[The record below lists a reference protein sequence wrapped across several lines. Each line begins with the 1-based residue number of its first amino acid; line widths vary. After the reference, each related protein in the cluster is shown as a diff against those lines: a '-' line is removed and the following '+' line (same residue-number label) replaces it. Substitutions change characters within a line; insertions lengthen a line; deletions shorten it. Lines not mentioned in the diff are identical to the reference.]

1 MAKPVLK
8 LHQKVPNASESAA
21 VGTIIAR
28 ISRNSERFNKELVR
42 YSNPDIVVKDEE
54 KTGADYYATPK
65 LVACLSTLA
74 TKVKAEWGGAVKL
87 RVTEAWDENI
97 EHHPTSTHYEGR
109 AADLTTFPIDP
120 TKLGRLGQL
129 AVESGFGW
137 VFYENNAHI
146 HVSVKR
152 EAPIANRPTQG
163 GTAPGRR
170 KIN

>member
-1 MAKPVLK
+1 MPKPVLK

-21 VGTIIAR
+21 VGTIVGKIT
-28 ISRNSERFNKELVR
+28 RNSERFTKELVR

-65 LVACLSTLA
+65 LVACLTTLA

-109 AADLTTFPIDP
+109 AADLTTFPIDSG
-120 TKLGRLGQL
+120 KLGRLGAL

-137 VFYENNAHI
+137 TFYENNAHI

-152 EAPIANRPTQG
+152 EVPVAKTPTG
-163 GTAPGRR
+163 KAVKRA
-170 KIN
+170 